1 MSSVSD
7 QDQLSYEDAMR
18 VLGYEPGAIVSPHL
32 PLFRKVASKLEA
44 LVSTTKDEYLREN
57 FRDELNRLNE
67 ALRVVGAERDREP
80 PLRGS
85 GMRLRLALAL
95 LAVAIVVSAAWYGNR
110 RIEEGGYL
118 RDREGIAN
126 LEAMARL
133 AEESRDWSG
142 AEAVYAELD
151 DLIPDSEKVRAGF
164 ARVAD
169 GRAEARRQKLG
180 FLVGSIRAAV
190 EGRSWEEAE
199 QLLGDLRKME
209 VGHPE
214 IGSFIKVIQA
224 GRVSDRIAGLLEQAE
239 EALKEEQW
247 VALADHTAKLET
259 VSPDHQHLARFKAAT
274 AEGMRVLE
282 ERRVRARELYEKA
295 LALDDGEFSEPAL
308 ETLREAIRL
317 DNRKDYQ
324 DLYNKMS
331 AYTRLLKVP
340 GDYSTITEALAAA
353 RSNDKIRLGEGV
365 FAEAL
370 SLNVK
375 VDIEGAGTGKSIIQC
390 EAEKASVL
398 LSSKEAAGSRVA
410 ALTLRQTGISLAA
423 ERYPVALA
431 DGAELVL
438 EDCLIEGGAGHGVA
452 VINGGS
458 ASLRNVRVLK
468 CGWDG
473 LAVNGDGSVADAVDC
488 RFDSNF
494 HHGIDAWGGGRV
506 TVKSSR
512 ATKNGLAGVVIMS
525 RGVRSE
531 LVQCTIDRNREV
543 GVSISN
549 GAIAVLRSNRVEEN
563 LLGGVMIEGEGTT
576 AGMEGNVTERNSKF
590 GIMADRRSTIE
601 PFRENETKE
610 NIGEQLMLKAVMPE
624 EVVQPPPMLDVSGG
638 KFLERGPEIP
648 K

>member
-1 MSSVSD
+1 MSD

-32 PLFRKVASKLEA
+32 PLFRKVASKLED
-44 LVSTTKDEYLREN
+44 LVSTTKDEHLREN

-67 ALRVVGAERDREP
+67 ALRVVGAERDRER

-95 LAVAIVVSAAWYGNR
+95 LAVAVLVSAAWYGNK

-126 LEAMARL
+126 LEVMARL

-142 AEAVYAELD
+142 AEAVYAELN
-151 DLIPDSEKVRAGF
+151 DLIPDSEKVRAGL

-169 GRAEARRQKLG
+169 GRAEARKQKLG

-247 VALADHTAKLET
+247 VVLADHTAKLET
-259 VSPDHQHLARFKAAT
+259 ISPDHQHLARFKAAT

-282 ERRVRARELYEKA
+282 ERRVRARELYDKA
-295 LALDDGEFSEPAL
+295 LALDDGKFSEPAL

-324 DLYNKMS
+324 DLYNKIS

-365 FAEAL
+365 FTEAL

-375 VDIEGAGTGKSIIQC
+375 VDIEGAGSGKSIIQC

-398 LSSKEAAGSRVA
+398 LSTKEAGGSRVA

-431 DGAELVL
+431 DGAKLVL

-458 ASLRNVRVLK
+458 ASLRDVRVLK

-549 GAIAVLRSNRVEEN
+549 GTIAVLRSNRVEEN

-610 NIGEQLMLKAVMPE
+610 NIGEQLMLRAVMPE

>member
-1 MSSVSD
+1 MSD

-44 LVSTTKDEYLREN
+44 LVSATKDEYLREN

-95 LAVAIVVSAAWYGNR
+95 LSVAIVVSAAWYGNK

-142 AEAVYAELD
+142 AEAVYAELN

-259 VSPDHQHLARFKAAT
+259 ISPDHQHLARFKAAT

-398 LSSKEAAGSRVA
+398 LSTKEAGGSRVA

-458 ASLRNVRVLK
+458 VSLRNVRVLK

-549 GAIAVLRSNRVEEN
+549 GTIAVLRSNRVEEN
-563 LLGGVMIEGEGTT
+563 LLGGIMIEGEGTT

-638 KFLERGPEIP
+638 KFLERGPEMP

>member
-1 MSSVSD
+1 MSD

-95 LAVAIVVSAAWYGNR
+95 LSVAIVVSAAWYGNK

-142 AEAVYAELD
+142 AEAVYAELN

-214 IGSFIKVIQA
+214 IRSFIKVIQA

-259 VSPDHQHLARFKAAT
+259 ISPDHQHLARFKAAT

-398 LSSKEAAGSRVA
+398 LSTKEAGGSRVA

-458 ASLRNVRVLK
+458 VSLRNVRVLK

-549 GAIAVLRSNRVEEN
+549 GTIAVLRSNRVEEN
-563 LLGGVMIEGEGTT
+563 LLGGIMIEGEGTT

-638 KFLERGPEIP
+638 KFLERGPEMP

>member
-1 MSSVSD
+1 MSD
-7 QDQLSYEDAMR
+7 QDRLSYEDAMR

-95 LAVAIVVSAAWYGNR
+95 LAVAIVVSAAWYGNK

-142 AEAVYAELD
+142 AEAVYAELN

-259 VSPDHQHLARFKAAT
+259 ISPDHQHLARFKAAT

-398 LSSKEAAGSRVA
+398 LSTKEAGGSRVA

>member
-1 MSSVSD
+1 
-7 QDQLSYEDAMR
+7 MR

-32 PLFRKVASKLEA
+32 PLFRKVASKLED
-44 LVSTTKDEYLREN
+44 LVSTTKDEHLREN

-67 ALRVVGAERDREP
+67 ALRVVGAERDRER

-95 LAVAIVVSAAWYGNR
+95 LAVAVLVSAAWYGNK

-142 AEAVYAELD
+142 AEAVYAELN
-151 DLIPDSEKVRAGF
+151 DLIPDSEKVRAGL

-169 GRAEARRQKLG
+169 GRAEARKQKLG

-247 VALADHTAKLET
+247 VVLADHTAKLET
-259 VSPDHQHLARFKAAT
+259 ISPDHQHLARFKAAT

-282 ERRVRARELYEKA
+282 ERRVRARELYDKA
-295 LALDDGEFSEPAL
+295 LALDDGKFSEPAL

-324 DLYNKMS
+324 DLYNKIS

-365 FAEAL
+365 FTEAL

-375 VDIEGAGTGKSIIQC
+375 VDIEGAGSGKSIIQC

-398 LSSKEAAGSRVA
+398 LSTKEAGGSRVA

-431 DGAELVL
+431 DGAKLVL

-458 ASLRNVRVLK
+458 ASLRDVRVLK

-549 GAIAVLRSNRVEEN
+549 GTIAVLRSNRVEEN

-610 NIGEQLMLKAVMPE
+610 NIGEQLMLRAVMPE

>member
-1 MSSVSD
+1 VSD
-7 QDQLSYEDAMR
+7 QDRLSYEDAMR

-95 LAVAIVVSAAWYGNR
+95 LAVAIVVSAAWYGNK

-142 AEAVYAELD
+142 AEAVYAELN

-259 VSPDHQHLARFKAAT
+259 ISPDHQHLARFKAAT

-398 LSSKEAAGSRVA
+398 LSTKEAGGSRVA

>member
-32 PLFRKVASKLEA
+32 PLFRKVASKLED
-44 LVSTTKDEYLREN
+44 LVSTTKDEHLREN

-67 ALRVVGAERDREP
+67 ALRVVGAERDRER

-95 LAVAIVVSAAWYGNR
+95 LAVAVLVSAAWYGNK

-142 AEAVYAELD
+142 AEAVYAELN
-151 DLIPDSEKVRAGF
+151 DLIPDSEKVRAGL

-169 GRAEARRQKLG
+169 GRAEARKQKLG

-247 VALADHTAKLET
+247 VVLADHTAKLET
-259 VSPDHQHLARFKAAT
+259 ISPDHQHLARFKAAT

-282 ERRVRARELYEKA
+282 ERRVRARELYDKA
-295 LALDDGEFSEPAL
+295 LALDDGKFSEPAL

-324 DLYNKMS
+324 DLYNKIS

-340 GDYSTITEALAAA
+340 EDYSTITEALAAA

-365 FAEAL
+365 FTEAL

-375 VDIEGAGTGKSIIQC
+375 VDIEGAGSGKSIIQC

-398 LSSKEAAGSRVA
+398 LSTKEAGGSRVA

-431 DGAELVL
+431 DGAKLVL

-458 ASLRNVRVLK
+458 ASLRDVRVLK

-549 GAIAVLRSNRVEEN
+549 GTIAVLRSNRVEEN

-610 NIGEQLMLKAVMPE
+610 NIGEQLMLRAVMPE

>member
-1 MSSVSD
+1 
-7 QDQLSYEDAMR
+7 MR

-32 PLFRKVASKLEA
+32 PLFRKVASKLED
-44 LVSTTKDEYLREN
+44 LVSTTKDEHLREN

-67 ALRVVGAERDREP
+67 ALRVVGAERDRER

-95 LAVAIVVSAAWYGNR
+95 LAVAVLVSAAWYGNK

-142 AEAVYAELD
+142 AEAVYAELN
-151 DLIPDSEKVRAGF
+151 DLIPDSEKVRAGL

-169 GRAEARRQKLG
+169 GRAEARKQKLG

-247 VALADHTAKLET
+247 VVLADHTAKLET
-259 VSPDHQHLARFKAAT
+259 ISPDHQHLARFKAAT

-282 ERRVRARELYEKA
+282 ERRVRARELYDKA
-295 LALDDGEFSEPAL
+295 LALDDGKFSEPAL

-324 DLYNKMS
+324 DLYNKIS

-340 GDYSTITEALAAA
+340 EDYSTITEALAAA

-365 FAEAL
+365 FTEAL

-375 VDIEGAGTGKSIIQC
+375 VDIEGAGSGKSIIQC

-398 LSSKEAAGSRVA
+398 LSTKEAGGSRVA

-431 DGAELVL
+431 DGAKLVL

-458 ASLRNVRVLK
+458 ASLRDVRVLK

-549 GAIAVLRSNRVEEN
+549 GTIAVLRSNRVEEN

-610 NIGEQLMLKAVMPE
+610 NIGEQLMLRAVMPE

>member
-1 MSSVSD
+1 
-7 QDQLSYEDAMR
+7 MR

-95 LAVAIVVSAAWYGNR
+95 LSVAIVVSAAWYGNK

-142 AEAVYAELD
+142 AEAVYAELN

-214 IGSFIKVIQA
+214 IRSFIKVIQA

-259 VSPDHQHLARFKAAT
+259 ISPDHQHLARFKAAT

-398 LSSKEAAGSRVA
+398 LSTKEAGGSRVA

-458 ASLRNVRVLK
+458 VSLRNVRVLK

-549 GAIAVLRSNRVEEN
+549 GTIAVLRSNRVEEN
-563 LLGGVMIEGEGTT
+563 LLGGIMIEGEGTT

-638 KFLERGPEIP
+638 KFLERGPEMP

>member
-1 MSSVSD
+1 VSD

-44 LVSTTKDEYLREN
+44 LVSATKDEYLREN

-95 LAVAIVVSAAWYGNR
+95 LSVAIVVSAAWYGNK

-142 AEAVYAELD
+142 AEAVYAELN

-259 VSPDHQHLARFKAAT
+259 ISPDHQHLARFKAAT

-398 LSSKEAAGSRVA
+398 LSTKEAGGSRVA

-458 ASLRNVRVLK
+458 VSLRNVRVLK

-549 GAIAVLRSNRVEEN
+549 GTIAVLRSNRVEEN
-563 LLGGVMIEGEGTT
+563 LLGGIMIEGEGTT

-638 KFLERGPEIP
+638 KFLERGPEMP

>member
-1 MSSVSD
+1 MSD

-32 PLFRKVASKLEA
+32 PLFRKVASKLED
-44 LVSTTKDEYLREN
+44 LVSTTKDEHLREN

-67 ALRVVGAERDREP
+67 ALRVVGAERDRER

-95 LAVAIVVSAAWYGNR
+95 LAVAVLVSAAWYGNK

-142 AEAVYAELD
+142 AEAVYAELN
-151 DLIPDSEKVRAGF
+151 DLIPDSEKVRAGL

-169 GRAEARRQKLG
+169 GRAEARKQKLG

-247 VALADHTAKLET
+247 VVLADHTAKLET
-259 VSPDHQHLARFKAAT
+259 ISPDHQHLARFKAAT

-282 ERRVRARELYEKA
+282 ERRVRARELYDKA
-295 LALDDGEFSEPAL
+295 LALDDGKFSEPAL

-324 DLYNKMS
+324 DLYNKIS

-365 FAEAL
+365 FTEAL

-375 VDIEGAGTGKSIIQC
+375 VDIEGAGSGKSIIQC

-398 LSSKEAAGSRVA
+398 LSTKEAGGSRVA

-431 DGAELVL
+431 DGAKLVL

-458 ASLRNVRVLK
+458 ASLRDVRVLK

-549 GAIAVLRSNRVEEN
+549 GTIAVLRSNRVEEN

-610 NIGEQLMLKAVMPE
+610 NIGEQLMLRAVMPE

-638 KFLERGPEIP
+638 KFLERGPEMP

>member
-1 MSSVSD
+1 MSD

-32 PLFRKVASKLEA
+32 PLFRKVASKLED
-44 LVSTTKDEYLREN
+44 LVSTTKDEHLREN

-67 ALRVVGAERDREP
+67 ALRVVGAERDRER

-95 LAVAIVVSAAWYGNR
+95 LAVAVLVSAAWYGNK

-126 LEAMARL
+126 LEVMARL

-142 AEAVYAELD
+142 AEAVYAELN
-151 DLIPDSEKVRAGF
+151 DLIPDSEKVRAGL

-169 GRAEARRQKLG
+169 GRAEARKQKLG

-247 VALADHTAKLET
+247 VVLADHTAKLET
-259 VSPDHQHLARFKAAT
+259 ISPDHQHLARFKAAT

-282 ERRVRARELYEKA
+282 ERRVRARELYDKA
-295 LALDDGEFSEPAL
+295 LALDDGKFSEPAL

-324 DLYNKMS
+324 DLYNKIS

-340 GDYSTITEALAAA
+340 EDYSTITEALAAA

-365 FAEAL
+365 FTEAL

-375 VDIEGAGTGKSIIQC
+375 VDIEGAGSGKSIIQC

-398 LSSKEAAGSRVA
+398 LSTKEAGGSRVA

-431 DGAELVL
+431 DGAKLVL

-458 ASLRNVRVLK
+458 ASLRDVRVLK

-549 GAIAVLRSNRVEEN
+549 GTIAVLRSNRVEEN

-610 NIGEQLMLKAVMPE
+610 NIGEQLMLRAVMPE

>member
-1 MSSVSD
+1 
-7 QDQLSYEDAMR
+7 
-18 VLGYEPGAIVSPHL
+18 
-32 PLFRKVASKLEA
+32 
-44 LVSTTKDEYLREN
+44 N

-67 ALRVVGAERDREP
+67 ALRVVGAERDRER

-95 LAVAIVVSAAWYGNR
+95 LAVAVLVSAAWYGNK

-142 AEAVYAELD
+142 AEAVYAELN
-151 DLIPDSEKVRAGF
+151 DLIPDSEKVRAGL

-169 GRAEARRQKLG
+169 GRAEARKQKLG

-247 VALADHTAKLET
+247 VVLADHTAKLET
-259 VSPDHQHLARFKAAT
+259 ISPDHQHLARFKAAT

-282 ERRVRARELYEKA
+282 ERRVRARELYDKA
-295 LALDDGEFSEPAL
+295 LALDDGKFSEPAL

-324 DLYNKMS
+324 DLYNKIS

-365 FAEAL
+365 FTEAL

-375 VDIEGAGTGKSIIQC
+375 VDIEGAGSGKSIIQC

-398 LSSKEAAGSRVA
+398 LSTKEAGGSRVA

-431 DGAELVL
+431 DGAKLVL

-458 ASLRNVRVLK
+458 ASLRDVRVLK

-549 GAIAVLRSNRVEEN
+549 GTIAVLRSNRVEEN

-610 NIGEQLMLKAVMPE
+610 NIGEQLMLRAVMPE

>member
-1 MSSVSD
+1 
-7 QDQLSYEDAMR
+7 MR

-95 LAVAIVVSAAWYGNR
+95 LAVAIVVSAAWYGNK

-142 AEAVYAELD
+142 AEAVYAELN

-259 VSPDHQHLARFKAAT
+259 ISPDHQHLARFKAAT

-398 LSSKEAAGSRVA
+398 LSTKEAGGSRVA

>member
-1 MSSVSD
+1 MSD

-549 GAIAVLRSNRVEEN
+549 GTIAVLRSNRVEEN
-563 LLGGVMIEGEGTT
+563 LLGGIMIEGEGTT

>member
-1 MSSVSD
+1 MSD

-95 LAVAIVVSAAWYGNR
+95 LAVAIVVSAAWYGNK

-142 AEAVYAELD
+142 AEAVYAELN

-259 VSPDHQHLARFKAAT
+259 ISPDHQHLARFKAAT

-398 LSSKEAAGSRVA
+398 LSTKEAGGSRVA

-458 ASLRNVRVLK
+458 VSLRNVRVLK

-549 GAIAVLRSNRVEEN
+549 GTIAVLRSNRVEEN
-563 LLGGVMIEGEGTT
+563 LLGGIMIEGEGTT

-638 KFLERGPEIP
+638 KFLERGPEMP

>member
-1 MSSVSD
+1 MSD

-32 PLFRKVASKLEA
+32 PLFRKVASKLED
-44 LVSTTKDEYLREN
+44 LVSTTKDEHLREN

-67 ALRVVGAERDREP
+67 ALRVVGAERDRER

-95 LAVAIVVSAAWYGNR
+95 LAVAVLVSAAWYGNK

-126 LEAMARL
+126 LEVMARL

-142 AEAVYAELD
+142 AEAVYAELN
-151 DLIPDSEKVRAGF
+151 DLIPDSEKVRAGL

-169 GRAEARRQKLG
+169 GRAEARKQKLG

-247 VALADHTAKLET
+247 VVLADHTAKLET
-259 VSPDHQHLARFKAAT
+259 ISPDHQHLARFKAAT

-282 ERRVRARELYEKA
+282 ERRVRARELYNKA
-295 LALDDGEFSEPAL
+295 LALDDGKFSEPAL

-324 DLYNKMS
+324 DLYNKIS

-340 GDYSTITEALAAA
+340 EDYSTITEALAAA

-365 FAEAL
+365 FTEAL

-375 VDIEGAGTGKSIIQC
+375 VDIEGAGSGKSIIQC

-398 LSSKEAAGSRVA
+398 LSTKEAGGSRVA

-431 DGAELVL
+431 DGAKLVL

-458 ASLRNVRVLK
+458 ASLRDVRVLK

-549 GAIAVLRSNRVEEN
+549 GTIAVLRSNRVEEN

-610 NIGEQLMLKAVMPE
+610 NIGEQLMLRAVMPE

>member
-1 MSSVSD
+1 MSD